1 MELSP
6 PSSGEDPTG
15 AKAAL
20 EGQVRAAFLEEA
32 EAGKAVT
39 LALETGFPRA
49 ALSRELHAA
58 GPSPENSL
66 QCVFPFLVNPKP
78 HGS

>member
-6 PSSGEDPTG
+6 PGSGEDPTG

-39 LALETGFPRA
+39 LALGTGFP
-49 ALSRELHAA
+49 
-58 GPSPENSL
+58 
-66 QCVFPFLVNPKP
+66 
-78 HGS
+78 